1 MIERASEFGAS
12 AAVPLVTSDAS
23 MQSAGEMLRAAR
35 EAHGIDVAVVAAA
48 LKVPVQKVEA
58 LETDDFEALPDPVFA
73 RALAASIC
81 RALRIDPKPVL
92 EKLPG
97 ARQPGLAE
105 AQRRTNAT
113 FRPAPA
119 RNGGGG
125 AGSRILV
132 VIVALL
138 LIGAALLVWLPPAK
152 LEQFSA
158 AVDRMLSGGREQANT
173 EATAVDA
180 AASADTSTSPAA
192 ATTSAT
198 APVLAPVLPAAGN
211 AAVSP
216 ATPAPAVVP
225 GALAS
230 SPSLPAASGGAAAPS
245 ANAAGGSGMSNSVP
259 PSAGSGATAPAVP
272 SPTSILSFS
281 ARSDAWIS
289 VTDGGGKQLLRRL
302 VKGGETVS
310 VPGEPP
316 LAVVVGNAAGV
327 DVSVRGKP
335 FDLKELTRS
344 GGVARFE
351 VKP

>member
-12 AAVPLVTSDAS
+12 AAVPLVTGDAS

-58 LETDDFEALPDPVFA
+58 LEADDFEALPDPVFA

-81 RALRIDPKPVL
+81 RALRIDPKPIL

-105 AQRRTNAT
+105 GQRRVNAT

-125 AGSRILV
+125 AGSRVLV

-152 LEQFSA
+152 LEQFSS
-158 AVDRMLSGGREQANT
+158 AVDRVLSGGSESTTGEN
-173 EATAVDA
+173 ATSA
-180 AASADTSTSPAA
+180 ADSTSTSTSP
-192 ATTSAT
+192 TTAQTSTAVVS
-198 APVLAPVLPAAGN
+198 APVLAPAAPAAGTSTPPM
-211 AAVSP
+211 AAT
-216 ATPAPAVVP
+216 TPAGAAPMAPAAP
-225 GALAS
+225 AAGTTPAGSMSSAGSAGGAAPAS
-230 SPSLPAASGGAAAPS
+230 GAAASGAASAQTAAADP
-245 ANAAGGSGMSNSVP
+245 NAV
-259 PSAGSGATAPAVP
+259 
-272 SPTSILSFS
+272 LSFS
-281 ARSDAWIS
+281 ARSEAWIS
-289 VTDGGGKQLLRRL
+289 VTDAAGKQVLRRL
-302 VKGGETVS
+302 VKAGETVA

-327 DVSVRGKP
+327 DVSVRGKA